1 MWLQRKSK
9 DQQRAGKQG
18 RKRAQNAAGSWVMLT
33 RPRVASLASSQ
44 LEEPSVQ
51 LLSSQRARI
60 TGSKLTWGPLTA
72 AGNISPLT
80 LIELMVPFHITIFH
94 VLDRS

>member
-1 MWLQRKSK
+1 MWLQIKSK
-9 DQQRAGKQG
+9 DQQRAEKQG
-18 RKRAQNAAGSWVMLT
+18 RKRARNAAGSWVTLT
-33 RPRVASLASSQ
+33 RPRVAFLASSQ

-51 LLSSQRARI
+51 LLSQRARM

-72 AGNISPLT
+72 AGNISLLT

-94 VLDRS
+94 VVDRS